1 MTDFDEFDEFEKEIL
16 EKIDNG
22 EELSSEEVEECIT
35 QYEIVDTIYVDK
47 LDWHNDTE
55 AVLEI
60 GGRFF
65 SFSYLSALTE
75 NQVSEYPEQLPAEV
89 VKEVRTIPREV
100 WVRKKK
106 TQDKKNK

>member
-1 MTDFDEFDEFEKEIL
+1 MTDFDEFDEFEKEVL

-22 EELSSEEVEECIT
+22 EKLSEEEVEECIT

-55 AVLEI
+55 VVLEI

-75 NQVSEYPEQLPAEV
+75 NQVSEYPEQLPVEV
-89 VKEVRTIPREV
+89 VQKVKTITKEV
-100 WVRKKK
+100 WVEVEKNKK
-106 TQDKKNK
+106 TK